1 MLKESYNNLKKEVN
15 KMSKKEKY
23 QQIVTDILKEIGGKE
38 NIIQATHCMTRLRL
52 NLKDMGIPND
62 ENVKEIPGVLGVM
75 RAGGQYQII
84 IGQTVNDV
92 YDVFTDVAS
101 LSKQPTVEE
110 LNEEDIRKD
119 KGIKGVFNSVLN
131 KISGS
136 LTPLIPLLVASA
148 MFKMFIAILGTGMLN
163 VIQPADDLYKALT
176 IVGDAGFYFLPV
188 VIGYTAA
195 KQFNTSPIMGM
206 LLGAI
211 MLDPNYVNI
220 VTAGKPFSVYGIPV
234 SLTNY
239 GSTIVPILLSVWI
252 MSYIYRFL
260 NKYIPASL
268 RTIFSPTLT
277 MIIML
282 PLVFCVLGPLG
293 GFLGDYICNAIL
305 SFGKL
310 GGIATIIGVA
320 IVGALWEFLVITG
333 MHLVMISAM
342 MLIFSQGGYDNFV
355 TLGAVAASLAVA
367 GMSLGAALRL
377 KDKQE
382 KSLALSF
389 VVASLIGGV
398 TEPALYG
405 VAIRYKRPFIGMM
418 IGGFCGGLYAAL
430 THITAYVMVPVANF
444 LALTAYVGGNSSNLI
459 NGIISGVIAFVVAAI
474 ATYILGVKPKGVE

>member
-1 MLKESYNNLKKEVN
+1 
-15 KMSKKEKY
+15 MSKKNEKY
-23 QQIVTDILKEIGGKE
+23 QQIVTDILQEVGGKD

-62 ENVKEIPGVLGVM
+62 DKVKTIPGVLGVM

-84 IGQTVNDV
+84 IGQTVNEV
-92 YDVFTDVAS
+92 YDIFIDAIG
-101 LSKQPTVEE
+101 LSRQTIIEN
-110 LNEEDIRKD
+110 LDDKD
-119 KGIKGVFNSVLN
+119 TQKKNGSKAIFSGILN
-131 KISGS
+131 KVSGS

-148 MFKMFIAILGTGMLN
+148 MFKMFVAVLGPDMFS
-163 VIQPADDLYKALT
+163 VIKPADDLYKALT

-188 VIGYTAA
+188 IIGYTAA

-211 MLDPNYVNI
+211 MLDPNYVSI
-220 VTAGKPFSVYGIPV
+220 VTSGKPFTVYGIPV

-252 MSYIYRFL
+252 MSFIYNFL
-260 NKYIPASL
+260 NKHIPVSL

-282 PLVFCVLGPLG
+282 PLVLCVLGPLG

-310 GGIATIIGVA
+310 GGVATIIGVA
-320 IVGALWEFLVITG
+320 LVGALWEFLVITG

-355 TLGAVAASLAVA
+355 TLGAVAASLSVA

-377 KDKQE
+377 KDNQE
-382 KSLALSF
+382 KSLAFSF

-418 IGGFCGGLYAAL
+418 IGGFCGGLYAAI

-444 LALTAYVGGNSSNLI
+444 IALTAYVGGNSANLV
-459 NGIISGVIAFVVAAI
+459 NGVISGVIAFVVAAV
-474 ATYILGVKPKGVE
+474 ATYILGVKSKGAE